1 VIKLAFAVAIAVQVA
16 PGLAG
21 ERAFRD
27 LIRHVNDAAAGRPA
41 PHDFTPTVKFHF
53 QRARNGNTFV
63 STVVSLPTASPPA
76 QSAEIYVRGYT
87 RGAAGDTLQ
96 LEPIHEREG
105 YRPSMRVFP
114 IENAA
119 VVPLELAMERA
130 VSRGEFAFSAP
141 PGTLT
146 VYGAVRERT
155 NAKART
161 AVFSE
166 SIAVPD
172 FRGSE
177 LSASSVILAE
187 RIERVDPSA
196 KAEAYTLGNVRAIP
210 ALENVFD
217 ADRPLSALLVIY
229 NARVDG
235 SAKPDVGVEF
245 AFFALATGT
254 ATLVTRTKPQELT
267 AATLP
272 PTFDMTKGHQLVAGQ
287 EVSLRGFEPGDHR
300 IDVTVTDRRSGAS
313 IVQTERFRVTR

>member
-1 VIKLAFAVAIAVQVA
+1 M
-16 PGLAG
+16 AG

-41 PHDFTPTVKFHF
+41 PQDFTPTVRFHF

-63 STVVSLPTASPPA
+63 SSVVSMPTARPPA
-76 QSAEIYVRGYT
+76 QSVEIYVRGYT

-96 LEPIHEREG
+96 LEPIREREG

-130 VSRGEFAFSAP
+130 ISRGEFAFSAP
-141 PGTLT
+141 PGTFT

-155 NAKART
+155 TAKART
-161 AVFSE
+161 AVFSD
-166 SIAVPD
+166 SITVPD
-172 FRGSE
+172 FRGTG
-177 LSASSVILAE
+177 LAASSVILAE
-187 RIERVDPSA
+187 RTERVDPNA
-196 KAEAYTLGNVRAIP
+196 KADAYTLGNVRAVP
-210 ALENVFD
+210 ALDNGFD

-229 NARVDG
+229 NASPDAAG
-235 SAKPDVGVEF
+235 KPDVRVEF
-245 AFFALATGT
+245 AFFALAGGT

-267 AATLP
+267 ASTLP

-287 EVSLRGFEPGDHR
+287 EVSLRAFEPGDHR

-313 IVQTERFRVTR
+313 VVQSERFRVTR